1 MDDNLTTIPEAIA
14 GAKLAAKPFIEVIE
28 GVPVIFNPAGDLV
41 PWNSVLR
48 EDLLPVPT
56 RKRGTLQMHDVDS
69 FIAVLKR
76 HGSLATCNV
85 YLDVDYAANKVY
97 AVAIFN
103 DHGDGDSKPGWRDF
117 RCTFQPRFG
126 EEWKRWTAGNGAR
139 NAKEQIAFAQF
150 LEENIGDIVPVEGT
164 RLPSGADMLTFV
176 TALTETRKV
185 KYGSG
190 VNLQNGMVQIEF
202 TEEGDNHTKGKLEV
216 FREFAIGVRPFF
228 NGEGYQVRAYLRYRI
243 DRNTGAI
250 AFWYELQRHDK
261 ALEDASKAVIEKIR
275 AEAGATVVFGKPE

>member
-1 MDDNLTTIPEAIA
+1 MEDINRTPEATAIA
-14 GAKLAAKPFIEVIE
+14 ALAQKPFVQTIE
-28 GVPVIFNPAGDLV
+28 GVPVIFTPAGDLV
-41 PWNSVLR
+41 PWNAGLR

-56 RKRGTLQMHDVDS
+56 RKTGTLQMHDVDS

-85 YLDVDYAANKVY
+85 YLDVDYAANKVH
-97 AVAIFN
+97 AIAIFN
-103 DHGDGDSKPGWRDF
+103 DHGDGAGTPGWRDF

-126 EEWKRWTAGNGAR
+126 EEWKRWTANH
-139 NAKEQIAFAQF
+139 KQPMEQVKFAHF
-150 LEENIGDIVPVEGT
+150 LEENIGDIVPVENT
-164 RLPSGADMLTFV
+164 KLPSGADMLTFV

-202 TEEGDNHTKGKLEV
+202 IEEGDKGTKGKLEV

-243 DRNTGAI
+243 DRNTGGI
-250 AFWYELQRHDK
+250 AFWYELQRH
-261 ALEDASKAVIEKIR
+261 EDASRAVIEKIR
-275 AEAGATVVFGKPE
+275 SDAGATVVFGKPE

>member
-1 MDDNLTTIPEAIA
+1 MENATEASAIA
-14 GAKLAAKPFIEVIE
+14 ALSQKPFTGTVE
-28 GVPVIFNPAGDLV
+28 GVPVIFTPAGDLT
-41 PWNSVLR
+41 PWAVSLHEN
-48 EDLLPVPT
+48 LLDTPT

-69 FIAVLKR
+69 FIATLKR
-76 HGSLATCNV
+76 HGSLATCNI
-85 YLDVDYAANKVY
+85 YLDVDYAANKVH
-97 AVAIFN
+97 AIAIFN
-103 DHGDGDSKPGWRDF
+103 DHGDGVGQPGWRDF

-126 EEWKRWTAGNGAR
+126 EEWKRWTGNH
-139 NAKEQIAFAQF
+139 KQPMEQVKFAHF
-150 LEENIGDIVPVEGT
+150 LEENIGDIVTVQDT
-164 RLPSGADMLTFV
+164 KLPSGADMLTFV

-202 TEEGDNHTKGKLEV
+202 VEEGDKGTAGKLEI

-228 NGEGYQVRAYLRYRI
+228 NGDAYQVRAYLRYRI

-261 ALEDASKAVIEKIR
+261 ALEDASRAVIEKIR